1 MYLFKSHLNTRVLL
15 KFPDLKYPNFWSHN
29 KTSNIWHIYNW
40 HLPTNGIPAKAKL
53 QAEVRKSYWEKPKAL
68 SSKKCRG
75 WSGLCKIKEFCD
87 WVERQACNLAHSGL
101 ASMVTVEMSV
111 EAEPKK
117 RRAVMR
123 RQEERQQE
131 EDNNKG
137 REEGLRYDWCKMDL

>member
-1 MYLFKSHLNTRVLL
+1 
-15 KFPDLKYPNFWSHN
+15 
-29 KTSNIWHIYNW
+29 
-40 HLPTNGIPAKAKL
+40 
-53 QAEVRKSYWEKPKAL
+53 
-68 SSKKCRG
+68 
-75 WSGLCKIKEFCD
+75 
-87 WVERQACNLAHSGL
+87 
-101 ASMVTVEMSV
+101 MVTVEMSV